1 MAATLPQECP
11 PMNELANLRKAAGF
25 TQAQIAAL
33 LEVTPTAVSIVEAGH
48 RTPSMVWRRR
58 YRLALVDKLEELGT
72 DTNPYQR
79 IVLLALENGGNAP
92 GRWITT
98 RIRTAHEVEQAL
110 QFRTLNDWDETM
122 EGAA

>member
-58 YRLALVDKLEELGT
+58 YRLALVGKPAEPGAH
-72 DTNPYQR
+72 TNPPPR
-79 IVLLALENGGNAP
+79 TPFRALSN
-92 GRWITT
+92 
-98 RIRTAHEVEQAL
+98 
-110 QFRTLNDWDETM
+110 
-122 EGAA
+122 